1 MQLASM
7 HLTLLLPA
15 VAAANAGAAGRPW
28 VPRFLKE
35 YPLAICND
43 GSPAAYYHRV
53 GMEGSRRW
61 VVYLDGVGWCWD
73 GESCAHPWQRDHGTS
88 NVFPKTAEQ
97 LAPRANRFLQDGLFD
112 PIRSPLADA
121 HIAFVKS
128 CSNDAFMGDRSP
140 VEPVGLPFAQRRP
153 EQGWHFRGRRI
164 VEAVFADLR
173 KHTGLGAQMGDR
185 VIYGGCSAGAR
196 GAMVSIDH
204 IAGSEAIVGKAG
216 VVGLLDSGLWVP
228 ISPKTNSVDW
238 DSFGHQMRA
247 ALELTNATAF
257 LDDACQQKYP
267 GEERW
272 KCLMAAYRLPF
283 VRTPYFLVHSQY
295 DLFALSMNLWG
306 HYWVA
311 HKFSRMDLAWAENYR
326 KMIVEYLPRPSN
338 HSGTVIYSP
347 ACYMHCIVTVPK
359 FWTTTADG
367 AGLADTMRM
376 WLTVP
381 DTSKLIFEKCNG
393 FNCGNRKAIRVR
405 SLRALPEPANASE
418 PVLTYHEPSRPPV
431 VFT

>member
-1 MQLASM
+1 M
-7 HLTLLLPA
+7 
-15 VAAANAGAAGRPW
+15 
-28 VPRFLKE
+28 
-35 YPLAICND
+35 
-43 GSPAAYYHRV
+43 
-53 GMEGSRRW
+53 
-61 VVYLDGVGWCWD
+61 
-73 GESCAHPWQRDHGTS
+73 
-88 NVFPKTAEQ
+88 
-97 LAPRANRFLQDGLFD
+97 PRATRYLQWGLFD
-112 PIRSPLADA
+112 PARSPLADA

-128 CSNDAFMGDRSP
+128 CSNDAFMGDKSP
-140 VEPVGLPFAQRRP
+140 TEPTGGQHNTLFVDRDPDTA
-153 EQGWHFRGRRI
+153 WHFRGRRI

-295 DLFALSMNLWG
+295 DQFALTMNIKG
-306 HYWVA
+306 HWSYTPLGTPD
-311 HKFSRMDLAWAENYR
+311 MPWAESYR
-326 KMIVEYLPRPSN
+326 ELVVRYLPSPAN
-338 HSGTVIYSP
+338 GSGIVVYSP
-347 ACYMHCIVTVPK
+347 ACYYHCVITKPS
-359 FWTTTADG
+359 FWTTVADG
-367 AGLADTMRM
+367 SSLSETLRQWLDT
-376 WLTVP
+376 P
-381 DTSKLIFEKCNG
+381 DTSHRIWEKCKG
-393 FNCGNRKAIRVR
+393 FDCGSHVAHARRLWPAGGQ
-405 SLRALPEPANASE
+405 LAGALP
-418 PVLTYHEPSRPPV
+418 LLL
-431 VFT
+431 